1 LRAFDPVNCGDVKCI
16 IRINRNQNSADKIIR
31 SKMQNVKNE
40 HLQHFKSTKKQ
51 HIYWM

>member
-1 LRAFDPVNCGDVKCI
+1 LRAFDPVNCRDAKCI